1 MRLAAEAAA
10 LAPAEIQGLYTNYYQ
25 ERFAFLATSDL
36 GPAWEPVF
44 RLETK

>member
-1 MRLAAEAAA
+1 LALAAAA
-10 LAPAEIQGLYTNYYQ
+10 LAPTEIQGLYTNYYQ

-36 GPAWEPVF
+36 GPSWAPVF